1 MKKLLL
7 ALMLCVW
14 ASVAHAQTWVVSVV
28 IDSDKTAA
36 PAVGTATATFT
47 DAGGSVFTF
56 STRASMTAA
65 NATAF
70 TNAAIAARNA
80 WQARKTT
87 ETNAQNTLITD
98 FNAAGEAS
106 VTGAPTQ

>member
-1 MKKLLL
+1 MRKLFI
-7 ALMLCVW
+7 ALVLCGW
-14 ASVAHAQTWVVSVV
+14 ASTAQASWLISIV
-28 IDSDKTAA
+28 IDSDKTTA

-47 DAGGSVFTF
+47 DADGSVFTY
-56 STRASMTAA
+56 SQRASMTAA

-87 ETNAQNTLITD
+87 ETNSQNSLITN
-98 FNAAGEAS
+98 FTTAGETS
-106 VTGAPTQ
+106 VTGAPAQ